1 MILENIKK
9 EEIKKLYESHGIFL
23 LQEGIWDFFKKLFRV
38 GVNSEDDIARGF
50 KTNSGQLAGLGT
62 YINNSIIKS
71 TKENNLDEIVK
82 LQKQLM
88 QYFNPSGNPANVELA
103 IEKTK
108 QTLNGYAKSK
118 GKNNFQEIKDEITN
132 KINKNK
138 TGQQQVNKS
147 GAALTLAEIKER
159 IAFPYLDGG
168 VRISDKYI
176 GNKKNWFDP
185 REEGGVVSDIL
196 YSKPK
201 SFIIT
206 ITRNTNERKNVP
218 YIVVGLR
225 LDKFHPNLEGSALL
239 SRWGNTNG
247 RDGYQFAIIE
257 NTPDLPKN
265 INNILVKEAFNA
277 ATANF
282 SDSAPKF
289 SKDVIL
295 GYDEL
300 LASTMS
306 NEIQKTAIKNVDNLA
321 STVPKE
327 VPKTAVKDVE
337 SKVSTS
343 TLTNLDSKITYF
355 VEGSRTNNALPINL
369 YSYKGFNENL
379 ETSKSFILKLV
390 DPKTNEKY
398 IVVALLPDISNIQF
412 RQAYFKPFNPNS
424 INKLDKYII
433 GVINEK
439 ELPNGDINIIVGKV
453 FNLAKRFYKNIDN
466 FTKDM
471 IKGF

>member
-1 MILENIKK
+1 MLLENIEK

-23 LQEGIWDFFKKLFRV
+23 LKEGIGDFFKKLFKI
-38 GVNSEDDIARGF
+38 GVNSEDDIARAF
-50 KTNSGQLAGLGT
+50 KTNAPEFAGLGV
-62 YINNSIIKS
+62 YINNSISKS
-71 TKENNLDEIVK
+71 INANNLDDIVK

-88 QYFNPSGNPANVELA
+88 QHFNPSGNPANVELA

-138 TGQQQVNKS
+138 TIQQANKS
-147 GAALTLAEIKER
+147 GVALTLAEIKER

-185 REEGGVVSDIL
+185 REEGGGVMDIL

-201 SFIIT
+201 SFITT

-239 SRWGNTNG
+239 SRWGNTNA
-247 RDGYQFAIIE
+247 RDGYQFATIE

-265 INNILVKEAFNA
+265 INTILVKEAFNA

-282 SDSAPKF
+282 SDSVPKF
-289 SKDVIL
+289 SKDVII

-306 NEIQKTAIKNVDNLA
+306 NEIPKTVVKNVENLV
-321 STVPKE
+321 SSKPNELSKM
-327 VPKTAVKDVE
+327 AVKDAE
-337 SKVSTS
+337 FKVPTNA
-343 TLTNLDSKITYF
+343 LANLDSKIAYII
-355 VEGSRTNNALPINL
+355 EGQATSNRLPINL
-369 YSYKGFNENL
+369 YSYKGFNEKL
-379 ETSKSFILKLV
+379 ETSKSFIVKLV

-398 IVVALLPDISNIQF
+398 IVVALLPDMSNIQF
-412 RQAYFKPFNPNS
+412 RQAYFGEFNPNRL
-424 INKLDKYII
+424 NRYII
-433 GVINEK
+433 GAINEK
-439 ELPNGDINIIVGKV
+439 DLPNGDINIIVGKV
-453 FNLAKRFYKNIDN
+453 FNSAKRYYKKIDN